1 MRLGANCGSQPVLR
15 ITGSVSLGALLIP
28 SLPKLVFW
36 LVGFKSG
43 CPDSKT
49 EGRYPDTLR
58 MMTCLGAIRPLAA
71 REGACFYYLYHLHV

>member
-1 MRLGANCGSQPVLR
+1 MRLGANCRSQPVLR
-15 ITGSVSLGALLIP
+15 INGERKSRELLIP

-36 LVGFKSG
+36 LVGFESG

-49 EGRYPDTLR
+49 EGRYPGTLR